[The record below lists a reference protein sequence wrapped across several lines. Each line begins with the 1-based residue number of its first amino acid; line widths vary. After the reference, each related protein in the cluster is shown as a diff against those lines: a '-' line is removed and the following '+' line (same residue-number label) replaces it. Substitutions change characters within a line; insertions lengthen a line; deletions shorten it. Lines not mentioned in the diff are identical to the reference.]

1 MDKTINIYIVEDYVL
16 FRLSIVSGLKGCEG
30 INVLNAFAT
39 AEECI
44 EAMEACPADVILMD
58 LGLPQMNGIEA
69 TKLIHESFSNTHIIE
84 LTSHES
90 ENEMLARIA
99 SGARGYVLK
108 STSNLQLADIIRAVS
123 TGAFYFDPVLE
134 QIPLAEIPKPN
145 STNFDNL
152 YSFDNIKEKLSSREL
167 EVFKLVAQGKTNP
180 EIAEELIISLNTAKA
195 HVGSILNKLQLS
207 DRMQIAVLAYK
218 ANIVKWHKLK
228 KNYHIKTRQKL
239 LNTSMLRHFY

>member
-16 FRLSIVSGLKGCEG
+16 FRLSIVSGLKNFED
-30 INVLNAFAT
+30 INILNAFAT

-44 EAMEACPADVILMD
+44 EAMETCPVNVILMD

-69 TKLIHESFSNTHIIE
+69 TKLIHERFPNTHIVE

-90 ENEMLARIA
+90 ENEMLACIA
-99 SGARGYVLK
+99 SGARGYILK
-108 STSNLQLADIIRAVS
+108 STSNLQLANIIRAVS
-123 TGAFYFDPVLE
+123 AGAFYFDPALE

-167 EVFKLVAQGKTNP
+167 EVFKLVAQGRTNP
-180 EIAEELIISLNTAKA
+180 EIADELFISLNTAKA

-218 ANIVKWHKLK
+218 ANI
-228 KNYHIKTRQKL
+228 IK
-239 LNTSMLRHFY
+239 

>member
-1 MDKTINIYIVEDYVL
+1 MFDLNSVALIIIYITSYRTNIFKISYNNSIYKTI
-16 FRLSIVSGLKGCEG
+16 KK
-30 INVLNAFAT
+30 INNHRTV
-39 AEECI
+39 C
-44 EAMEACPADVILMD
+44 DVILMD

-69 TKLIHESFSNTHIIE
+69 TKLIHERFSNTHIIE

-90 ENEMLARIA
+90 ENEMLACIA

-195 HVGSILNKLQLS
+195 HVGNILNKLQLS

-218 ANIVKWHKLK
+218 ANIVK
-228 KNYHIKTRQKL
+228 
-239 LNTSMLRHFY
+239 

>member
-1 MDKTINIYIVEDYVL
+1 
-16 FRLSIVSGLKGCEG
+16 
-30 INVLNAFAT
+30 
-39 AEECI
+39 
-44 EAMEACPADVILMD
+44 MD
-58 LGLPQMNGIEA
+58 LGLQQMNGIEA
-69 TKLIHESFSNTHIIE
+69 TKLIHERFSNTHIIE

-90 ENEMLARIA
+90 ENEMLACIA

-195 HVGSILNKLQLS
+195 HVGNILNKLQLS

-218 ANIVKWHKLK
+218 ANIVKWHQLK

>member
-1 MDKTINIYIVEDYVL
+1 M
-16 FRLSIVSGLKGCEG
+16 FS
-30 INVLNAFAT
+30 FAN

-69 TKLIHESFSNTHIIE
+69 TKLIHERFSNTHIIE

-90 ENEMLARIA
+90 ENEMLACIA

-195 HVGSILNKLQLS
+195 HVGNILNKLQLS

-218 ANIVKWHKLK
+218 ANIVK
-228 KNYHIKTRQKL
+228 
-239 LNTSMLRHFY
+239 

>member
-44 EAMEACPADVILMD
+44 EAMEARPADVILMD

-69 TKLIHESFSNTHIIE
+69 TKLIHERFSNTHIIE

-90 ENEMLARIA
+90 ENEMLACIA

-218 ANIVKWHKLK
+218 ANIVK
-228 KNYHIKTRQKL
+228 
-239 LNTSMLRHFY
+239 

>member
-44 EAMEACPADVILMD
+44 EAMETSCPADVILMD

-69 TKLIHESFSNTHIIE
+69 TKIIHERYPNAYVIE

-90 ENEMLARIA
+90 EDEMLACIA

-108 STSNLQLADIIRAVS
+108 STSNIQLADIIKAVS
-123 TGAFYFDPVLE
+123 TGAFYFDPALE

-195 HVGSILNKLQLS
+195 HVGNILSKLKLS

-218 ANIVKWHKLK
+218 SKI
-228 KNYHIKTRQKL
+228 IK
-239 LNTSMLRHFY
+239 

>member
-1 MDKTINIYIVEDYVL
+1 MDRLINIYIVEDYVL
-16 FRLSIVSGLKGCEG
+16 FRLSLISGFTRNKD

-44 EAMEACPADVILMD
+44 EAMETCPADVILMD

-69 TKLIHESFSNTHIIE
+69 TKILHERFPNSYIIE
-84 LTSHES
+84 LTSHDS
-90 ENEMLARIA
+90 ENEMLACIA

-108 STSNLQLADIIRAVS
+108 DTPNNQLAKIIRAVS
-123 TGAFYFDPVLE
+123 TGAFYFDQNLE

-167 EVFKLVAQGKTNP
+167 EVFKLVAQGRTNP
-180 EIAEELIISLNTAKA
+180 EIAGELFISLNTAKA
-195 HVGSILNKLQLS
+195 HVGNILTKLGVS
-207 DRMQIAVLAYK
+207 DRTQIAVLAYK
-218 ANIVKWHKLK
+218 AKI
-228 KNYHIKTRQKL
+228 IK
-239 LNTSMLRHFY
+239 